1 MNSYLELLRP
11 VSIQGALEQKQM
23 ARQLARSFL
32 ALAHGTEQKSKKRGK
47 VRDKHALM
55 WGNRFNDFRDH
66 LQLHHYE
73 ESS

>member
-11 VSIQGALEQKQM
+11 VSIQGALEQKLM

-55 WGNRFNDFRDH
+55 
-66 LQLHHYE
+66 
-73 ESS
+73 